1 MSGFTCEKRML
12 LRRSQG
18 RSEFLDGFLCSVVA
32 LVVFTL
38 MAFGTAMGDRP
49 IVARV
54 QIEGARSVPV
64 RDVQAWLVTRA
75 GVAVDSALLRKDV
88 QRVLEGYKKRGFW
101 HVAVSFPKIVRKK
114 KTTVVFAIAEG
125 ERTRVADVQVR
136 GELIFEAADVR
147 EAFGLARGAV
157 LIESELNRHLDRL
170 LRFYENRGYPFCALH
185 PDVQWDENGAG
196 VQVAVSPGQL
206 VRIDIVQ
213 FEGNEVTRDEVLS
226 RHVSVGEIY
235 DQRRVD
241 AFVRRLQNLPF
252 IDRVHKVELVPTGE
266 EMALVIGLEESRH
279 TRIEGGVG
287 LGSGQT
293 LTGAIALDVLNVS
306 GGGREG
312 YALWARRGEG
322 ASNLRVSYREPYVFN
337 SAVSARGRVEMTER
351 VGYVTQR
358 FGGGADVGI
367 GENAHLFGGVAYRRV
382 LPDST
387 GLGFYDAE
395 KMWSLESGVRIDRR
409 VHETRGWQAE
419 FRGEIGEVARGIRRV
434 RWAADGRVFWP
445 LGRRSVLAGR
455 ARVSW
460 VGQTGGVPATAG
472 IWLGGAQSL
481 RGYREE
487 RFWGTNAGWLNVEW
501 RRLLGP
507 KTRVFAFV
515 DAGRI
520 RGDGAAIWPVSYGVG
535 LLATGRMGA
544 VGIDYGLP
552 WRESPAQGMVHV
564 RMIRAF

>member
-1 MSGFTCEKRML
+1 M
-12 LRRSQG
+12 
-18 RSEFLDGFLCSVVA
+18 VA
-32 LVVFTL
+32 LVVFAL

-49 IVARV
+49 MVARV

-64 RDVQAWLVTRA
+64 RDVQACLVTRA

-88 QRVLEGYKKRGFW
+88 QRVLEEYKKRGFW
-101 HVAVSFPKIVRKK
+101 HVAVSFPKIVRGDQ
-114 KTTVVFAIAEG
+114 TTVVFAIAEG
-125 ERTRVADVQVR
+125 ARSRVASVQVR
-136 GELIFEAADVR
+136 GELIFDPAAVR
-147 EAFGLARGAV
+147 DAFGLVRGAV
-157 LIESELNRHLDRL
+157 LIESALNRHLDRL
-170 LRFYENRGYPFCALH
+170 LRFYEDRGYPFCALQ
-185 PDVQWDENGAG
+185 PEVQWGENGAG
-196 VQVAVSPGQL
+196 VQVAVSPGPL
-206 VRIDIVQ
+206 VRIDAVR

-241 AFVRRLQNLPF
+241 AVVQRLQNLPF

-279 TRIEGGVG
+279 TRIEGGLG
-287 LGSGQT
+287 LGSGRT
-293 LTGAIALDVLNVS
+293 LTGTIALDVLNFS
-306 GGGREG
+306 GYGREG
-312 YALWARRGEG
+312 YALWSRRGAG
-322 ASNLRVSYREPYVFN
+322 ASNLRVSYREPHVFN

-358 FGGGADVGI
+358 FGAGADVAI
-367 GENAHLFGGVAYRRV
+367 GEGTRLFGGVAYRRV

-395 KMWSLESGVRIDRR
+395 KMWSLESDVRIDRR
-409 VHETRGWQAE
+409 VDETHGWQAE
-419 FRGEIGEVARGIRRV
+419 FRGEIGEVARGIRRG
-434 RWAADGRVFWP
+434 RWAADGQVFWP

-455 ARVSW
+455 ARASW
-460 VGQTGGVPATAG
+460 VGQAGGVPETAG

-487 RFWGTNAGWLNVEW
+487 RFRGTNAGWINVEC

-507 KTRVFAFV
+507 KTRIFAFV

-520 RGDGAAIWPVSYGVG
+520 SGDGSVIWPVSYGVG
-535 LLATGRMGA
+535 LLANGRMGA
-544 VGIDYGLP
+544 IGIDYGLP
-552 WRESPAQGMVHV
+552 WRESPAQGLVHV
-564 RMIRAF
+564 RMISAF

>member
-1 MSGFTCEKRML
+1 M
-12 LRRSQG
+12 
-18 RSEFLDGFLCSVVA
+18 VA
-32 LVVFTL
+32 LVVFAL

-49 IVARV
+49 MVARV

-88 QRVLEGYKKRGFW
+88 QRVLEEYKKRGFW
-101 HVAVSFPKIVRKK
+101 HVAVSFPKIVRGDQ
-114 KTTVVFAIAEG
+114 TTVVFAIAEG
-125 ERTRVADVQVR
+125 ARSRIASVQVR
-136 GELIFEAADVR
+136 GELIFDPAAVR

-157 LIESELNRHLDRL
+157 LIESALNRHLDRL
-170 LRFYENRGYPFCALH
+170 LRFYEDRGYPFCALQ
-185 PDVQWDENGAG
+185 PEVQWGENGAG
-196 VQVAVSPGQL
+196 VQVAVSPGPL
-206 VRIDIVQ
+206 VRIDAVR

-226 RHVSVGEIY
+226 RHVSVGEVY

-241 AFVRRLQNLPF
+241 AVVQRLQNLPF

-279 TRIEGGVG
+279 TRIEGGLG
-287 LGSGQT
+287 LGSGRT
-293 LTGAIALDVLNVS
+293 LTGAIALDVLNFS
-306 GGGREG
+306 GYGREG
-312 YALWARRGEG
+312 YALWSRRGEG
-322 ASNLRVSYREPYVFN
+322 TSNLRVSYREPHVFN

-358 FGGGADVGI
+358 FGAGADVAI
-367 GENAHLFGGVAYRRV
+367 GEGTRLFGGVAYRRV

-395 KMWSLESGVRIDRR
+395 KMWSVESGVRIDRR
-409 VHETRGWQAE
+409 VRETCGWQAE
-419 FRGEIGEVARGIRRV
+419 FRGEIGEVARGIRRGQ
-434 RWAADGRVFWP
+434 WAADGQVFWP

-455 ARVSW
+455 ARASW
-460 VGQTGGVPATAG
+460 VGQTGGVPETAG

-487 RFWGTNAGWLNVEW
+487 RFRGTNAGWINVEC

-507 KTRVFAFV
+507 KTRIFAFV

-520 RGDGAAIWPVSYGVG
+520 SGDGSVIWPVSYGVG
-535 LLATGRMGA
+535 LLANGRMGA

-552 WRESPAQGMVHV
+552 WRESPAQGLVHV
-564 RMIRAF
+564 RMISAF

>member
-1 MSGFTCEKRML
+1 MIFIR
-12 LRRSQG
+12 
-18 RSEFLDGFLCSVVA
+18 SVVA
-32 LVVFTL
+32 LVVFAL

-49 IVARV
+49 MVARV
-54 QIEGARSVPV
+54 QIEGARSVPL
-64 RDVQAWLVTRA
+64 RDVQAWLVTRV

-88 QRVLEGYKKRGFW
+88 QRVLEEYKKRGFW
-101 HVAVSFPKIVRKK
+101 HVAVSFPKIVRGDQ
-114 KTTVVFAIAEG
+114 TTVVFAIAEG
-125 ERTRVADVQVR
+125 ARSRVASVQVR
-136 GELIFEAADVR
+136 GELIFDPADVR
-147 EAFGLARGAV
+147 DAFGLARGAV
-157 LIESELNRHLDRL
+157 LIESALNHHLDRL

-185 PDVQWDENGAG
+185 PDVQWGENGAG
-196 VQVAVSPGQL
+196 VQVAVSPGPL
-206 VRIDIVQ
+206 VRIDAVR

-226 RHVSVGEIY
+226 RHVSVGEVY

-241 AFVRRLQNLPF
+241 AVVQRLQNLPF
-252 IDRVHKVELVPTGE
+252 IDRVHKVELVPAGE

-279 TRIEGGVG
+279 TRIEGGLG

-293 LTGAIALDVLNVS
+293 LTGTIALDVLNFS
-306 GGGREG
+306 GYGREG
-312 YALWARRGEG
+312 YALWSRRGEG
-322 ASNLRVSYREPYVFN
+322 ASNLRVSYREPHVFN

-358 FGGGADVGI
+358 FGAGADVAI
-367 GENAHLFGGVAYRRV
+367 GEGTRLFGGIAYRRV

-409 VHETRGWQAE
+409 VRETRGWQAE
-419 FRGEIGEVARGIRRV
+419 FRGEIGEVARGIRRGQ
-434 RWAADGRVFWP
+434 WAADGQVFWP

-455 ARVSW
+455 ARASW
-460 VGQTGGVPATAG
+460 VGQTGGVPETAG

-487 RFWGTNAGWLNVEW
+487 RFRGTNAGWINVEC

-507 KTRVFAFV
+507 KTRIFAFV

-520 RGDGAAIWPVSYGVG
+520 SGDGPVIWPVSYGVG
-535 LLATGRMGA
+535 LLANGRMGA

-552 WRESPAQGMVHV
+552 WRESPAQGLVHV
-564 RMIRAF
+564 RMISAF